1 MEEVMI
7 KRLFSLSA
15 FMLYSLLS
23 FAQFS
28 GSGSGTEESP
38 YLIFNVTQLS
48 QLSNFG
54 GQSDVVFRLMKDI
67 DVSEWITDNNPR
79 QGWTPI
85 GVSAT
90 PFQGKLLGENH
101 KITGLT
107 ITRASESYVGFF
119 GYLSGATISDLTI
132 EGSDVTG
139 GSYVGTFAGYATSS
153 TITNCHVKLTG
164 KASSSS
170 GSYLGGFI
178 GYATSCTISN
188 FSTEAT
194 VTSTGANYVGGF
206 AGSISGTL
214 SDGTIKG
221 NVTSNK
227 PYTGGLAGT
236 GSPNVSNTK
245 VTGEVKGTTYVGGFI
260 GEGGGSLTN
269 CSVNGDVTG
278 QDYLGGFIG
287 QASSSTFNTCN
298 YTGNVSGNAYI
309 GGVAG
314 NLASGS
320 SSTFTSCFT
329 KGKINAT
336 GDYVGG
342 IVGASQGGC
351 IAGME
356 SCSHFGD
363 IDGKSYIGGLI
374 GSQTN
379 TSDNAP
385 TLSQWVVRY
394 NYSSSSSSNN
404 YPSSSTYGSLAYSG
418 SDELVSGT
426 DVVVNINNC
435 VAIGNIVGAEY
446 VGGLIGLETSAC
458 GYAIELLT
466 ISGRLNNSG
475 SDWYFFSL
483 FENGT
488 RVGTDLDLGSNADF
502 SFSSKRRRYTQNTYT
517 IDVTNNTFSGNV
529 YGEKYVGG
537 ITGYKRGGSIKK
549 NYSNCTVQG
558 EENIGGIVGYIE
570 GEYRHEIAVESNA
583 SICSIIAATK
593 PNAGRIYGKSGDY
606 ISIGAIGSTQGN
618 RALVT
623 TKVVKSGILQEVND
637 DLQNGTS
644 IGASALKLKATY
656 GALGWNYDND
666 WNQLETE
673 SFPYKKYQAAPPT
686 ITSTLESQATTISGR
701 STDGGTVY
709 LYYKDKDPVS
719 TVCNGHDW
727 TFTTEPLQSGAQVQV
742 YADAE
747 GMTPSYFA
755 TTNVSYPGLGTEVA
769 PYLIYTAEDLQ
780 GVNKSG
786 YYKLMNDIDL
796 TSWINENS
804 PTEGWP
810 AIGMNGSEAVYID
823 GDYHKIKG
831 LWTNTTKDFN
841 GLFSSFLVG
850 QIKNLTVEVASG
862 KKVKGG
868 DYTGILIGRM
878 ANAKIMNCTVKGDV
892 EGTLH
897 VGGIAAAVDNTDLE
911 GLKYN
916 GNATTSTANAYIG
929 GIVGSSTGGSM
940 KSCVVEGT
948 ITGTQYVGGLSGSTL
963 DAELNSLSF
972 SGNVSSSANESF
984 VGGLIGNAQNCS
996 IIDANAVPTITAAGA
1011 YVGGLMGSAYDCTL
1025 TSGNAMPTITS
1036 SGNGAFVGGAIGYA
1050 NGGSITKSVTYNTI
1064 TTSGLRNFA
1073 GGLVGWSNAAVTLS
1087 NSNGS
1092 VTVTG
1097 DDSYT
1102 GGLVGYA
1109 LGSTTN
1115 CYSTASV
1122 KGTKYVAGLVG
1133 YTFST
1138 IDKCYAKGNVI
1149 GHFYGAG
1156 IVAYMDGESAATTN
1170 CVAMNSTLSLTAST
1184 AWACR
1189 VIGGYGNGCADPDE
1203 SNYAL
1208 KTMQVSMNG
1217 IPTTKYDDIMEG
1229 ISKTQ
1234 AELMQSTT
1242 YLGMGWDLTNDW
1254 TLDEN
1259 ETYPT
1264 LLWEIDANPVT
1275 EISFDN
1281 TSLLLAVDKTAT
1293 INATVLPLSASN
1305 KRLTW
1310 TSSDTHVAIVE
1321 EGVVTAVSEG
1331 TATITATSTDGSN
1344 VSATCQVTVT
1354 ANKDA
1359 AIAELQTK
1367 LTEAQTLYDNSTE
1380 GDEIG
1385 QYAVGAR
1392 AELLEVINRVSGT
1405 ISDTMEDSEL
1415 AQGLA
1420 DVQTAIALFQ
1430 SKKIKG
1436 GEDTDISMLDN
1447 VVYIENVEANAGKQ
1461 LTLSV
1466 KMKNTV
1472 EVQGFGFDLYL
1483 PDGVTVAEDEDGFSL
1498 VTLSTE
1504 RTTEKKTN
1512 YFDSNI
1518 MDGGFLRVL
1527 ASSTKGY
1534 TISGND
1540 GEIVQI
1546 VVNIDKDMEAGD
1558 YPIIL
1563 KEIALSDNN
1572 SQGYETAYVKSTLT
1586 ISSYTPGD
1594 VDGNGKINVVDFTAI
1609 ANYILGKAPTGFIE
1623 KAADVDGNGKV
1634 NVVDLTAVANL
1645 ILYGTTGQQN
1655 VKAMK
1660 TDNSPIFIGVL
1671 QER

>member
-1 MEEVMI
+1 M
-7 KRLFSLSA
+7 LSA
-15 FMLYSLLS
+15 L
-23 FAQFS
+23 AQFS

-54 GQSDVVFRLMKDI
+54 GQSGVVFRLMKDI

-101 KITGLT
+101 KITGLS
-107 ITRASESYVGFF
+107 ITRSSENYVGFF
-119 GYLSGATISDLTI
+119 GYLSDATIKDLTI
-132 EGSDVTG
+132 EGSDITG
-139 GSYVGTFAGYATSS
+139 SASVGTLAGNAVNS
-153 TITNCHVKLTG
+153 TIVNCHVKLTG
-164 KASSSS
+164 TISSQS
-170 GSYLGGFI
+170 GSNIGGFI
-178 GYATSCTISN
+178 GWVSGC
-188 FSTEAT
+188 T
-194 VTSTGANYVGGF
+194 VTDFSVDANVNSIGADCAGGF
-206 AGSISGTL
+206 GGYAANSTFKNGIVNS
-214 SDGTIKG
+214 
-221 NVTSNK
+221 NVTCSK
-227 PYTGGLAGT
+227 PNAGGFIGLTEIAATIEGV
-236 GSPNVSNTK
+236 N
-245 VTGEVKGTTYVGGFI
+245 VTGDIKGTTYVGGFI
-260 GEGGGSLTN
+260 GKGNVSLNN
-269 CSVNGDVTG
+269 CSYSGNISG
-278 QDYLGGFIG
+278 QDYLGGFVG
-287 QASSSTFNTCN
+287 QAFSSTFDTCN
-298 YTGNVSGNAYI
+298 YTGDISGNAYI

-314 NLASGS
+314 SLAAGS
-320 SSTFTSCFT
+320 SSSFTSCFT

-363 IDGKSYIGGLI
+363 IEAAS
-374 GSQTN
+374 
-379 TSDNAP
+379 
-385 TLSQWVVRY
+385 
-394 NYSSSSSSNN
+394 
-404 YPSSSTYGSLAYSG
+404 
-418 SDELVSGT
+418 
-426 DVVVNINNC
+426 
-435 VAIGNIVGAEY
+435 Y
-446 VGGLIGLETSAC
+446 VGGLIGIIKSVTEIPQPT
-458 GYAIELLT
+458 
-466 ISGRLNNSG
+466 LNTYEFRYESSG
-475 SDWYFFSL
+475 SSSVYTYKTYKETIVKGSDVVVPINNCACICNIKGKQYMGGLIGYETGSIGGYSYTTQTATLSHSSTYYWIYYYKNGQRTKTTSGSSGTESFTYKTYYSNKFSYKL
-483 FENGT
+483 
-488 RVGTDLDLGSNADF
+488 
-502 SFSSKRRRYTQNTYT
+502 
-517 IDVTNNTFSGNV
+517 TNNYYSGNID
-529 YGEKYVGG
+529 GTINVGG
-537 ITGYKRGGSIKK
+537 IAGYKDSGLLQN
-549 NYSNCTVQG
+549 NYSYATIQGESKVGGLVGELAVGNSTDGFTYQATVQS
-558 EENIGGIVGYIE
+558 NI
-570 GEYRHEIAVESNA
+570 SNNFA
-583 SICSIIAATK
+583 IIATK
-593 PNAGRIYGKSGDY
+593 SSVGRIYGTSSGAT
-606 ISIGAIGSTQGN
+606 IGALGSTQGN

-623 TKVVKSGILQEVND
+623 TKVVLNGIMQEVSD

-673 SFPYKKYQAAPPT
+673 SYPYKKYQAAPPT

-709 LYYKDKDPVS
+709 LYYKDKEPVS
-719 TVCNGHDW
+719 TLCNGNDW

-897 VGGIAAAVDNTDLE
+897 VGGVAAAVDNTDLE
-911 GLKYN
+911 NLKYT
-916 GNATTSTANAYIG
+916 GNATTLTANAYIG
-929 GIVGSSTGGSM
+929 GIVGCSTGGSM

-948 ITGTQYVGGLSGSTL
+948 ITGTQYVGGLSGSTS

-996 IIDANAVPTITAAGA
+996 IIDANAVPTITAAGT
-1011 YVGGLMGSAYDCTL
+1011 YVGGLIGKAENCTL

-1036 SGNGAFVGGAIGYA
+1036 SGNTAYVGGTIGYA
-1050 NGGSITKSVTYNTI
+1050 GEGTITKSVAYNTI
-1064 TTSGLRNFA
+1064 NASGTNDYV
-1073 GGLVGWSNAAVTLS
+1073 GGLVGYSNSSITLS
-1087 NSNGS
+1087 NANGS
-1092 VTVTG
+1092 VTATG
-1097 DDSYT
+1097 ENSYV

-1109 LGSTTN
+1109 LGSVAN

-1122 KGTKYVAGLVG
+1122 KGTKYVAGLVA

-1156 IVAYMDGESAATTN
+1156 VVAYMDGESAATTN

-1189 VIGGYGNGCADPDE
+1189 VIGGYGNGCPDPNE

-1217 IPTTKYDDIMEG
+1217 SPQQKYDDIMEG

-1234 AELMQSTT
+1234 KELMKSTT
-1242 YLGMGWDLTNDW
+1242 YLSMGWDLTNNW
-1254 TLDEN
+1254 VLDEN

-1264 LLWEIDANPVT
+1264 LLWEIDANPVA

-1310 TSSDTHVAIVE
+1310 TSSNTNVATVE
-1321 EGVVTAVSEG
+1321 EGVVTAISVGS
-1331 TATITATSTDGSN
+1331 ATITATSMDGSN

-1359 AIAELQTK
+1359 AIAELQAK
-1367 LTEAQTLYDNSTE
+1367 LDDAQALYDNSTE
-1380 GDEIG
+1380 GEEIG
-1385 QYAVGAR
+1385 QYTIGSR
-1392 AELLEVINRVSGT
+1392 AELLEVINSVSAS
-1405 ISDTMEDSEL
+1405 ISDTMDDSDL

-1420 DVQTAIALFQ
+1420 DIQAAIALFQ
-1430 SKKIKG
+1430 SRKISG
-1436 GEDTDISMLDN
+1436 GDDTDISQLDN
-1447 VVYIENVEANAGKQ
+1447 VVYIENIEANAGKQ
-1461 LTLSV
+1461 LTISV
-1466 KMKNTV
+1466 KMKNKV

-1483 PDGVTVAEDEDGFSL
+1483 PDGVTIAEDEDGFNL

-1534 TISGND
+1534 TISGTD

-1546 VVNIDKDMEAGD
+1546 VVNIDKNMEAGD

-1572 SQGYETAYVKSTLT
+1572 SQGYETTYVKSTLT

-1594 VDGNGKINVVDFTAI
+1594 VNGDGKINVIDFTAI
-1609 ANYILGKAPTGFIE
+1609 ANYILGKTPTGFIE
-1623 KAADVDGNGKV
+1623 KAADVSGDGKV
-1634 NVVDLTAVANL
+1634 NVVDITAVANI

-1655 VKAMK
+1655 ARAMGQLFEAICLGEVK
-1660 TDNSPIFIGVL
+1660 
-1671 QER
+1671 ER

>member
-1 MEEVMI
+1 M
-7 KRLFSLSA
+7 KRLLIWGAMFLCS
-15 FMLYSLLS
+15 MLTAL
-23 FAQFS
+23 AQFS

-54 GQSDVVFRLMKDI
+54 GQSGVVFRLMKDI

-119 GYLSGATISDLTI
+119 GYLSGATITDLTI

-139 GSYVGTFAGYATSS
+139 GSYVGTFAGYATNSN
-153 TITNCHVKLTG
+153 ITNCHVKLTG
-164 KASSSS
+164 KTSSSS
-170 GSYLGGFI
+170 GSYVGGFV

-188 FSTEAT
+188 FSTEAA

-214 SDGTIKG
+214 SDGAING

-236 GSPNVSNTK
+236 GSPNVSNTN

-260 GEGGGSLTN
+260 GDGGGSLTN
-269 CSVNGDVTG
+269 CSVNGNVTG

-287 QASSSTFNTCN
+287 QASSSTFKTCN
-298 YTGNVSGNAYI
+298 YTGDISGNAYI

-314 NLASGS
+314 NLAAGS

-329 KGKINAT
+329 KGKIKAT

-363 IDGKSYIGGLI
+363 IDGKSYVGGLI

-385 TLSQWVVRY
+385 TLSKWVVRY
-394 NYSSSSSSNN
+394 DWYSSSTSTG
-404 YPSSSTYGSLAYSG
+404 YPSSATSCSSAYSG

-426 DVVVNINNC
+426 DAVVNINNC
-435 VAIGNIVGAEY
+435 VAIGNIVGTDY
-446 VGGLIGLETSAC
+446 VGGLIGKETSAS
-458 GYAIELLT
+458 GYTSENVA
-466 ISGRLNNSG
+466 ISGSVSASSSNR
-475 SDWYFFSL
+475 YYYFSL
-483 FENGT
+483 FENGN
-488 RVGTDLDLGSNADF
+488 RVATSSSGYVTTASFNF
-502 SFSSKRRRYTQNTYT
+502 SGRRKKYTQNTYT

-537 ITGYKRGGSIKK
+537 IAGYKRGGCIKT

-558 EENIGGIVGYIE
+558 EENIGGIAGYIE
-570 GEYRHEIAVESNA
+570 GEYRHAIAVESNA

-673 SFPYKKYQAAPPT
+673 SYPYKKYQAAPPT
-686 ITSTLESQATTISGR
+686 ITSTLESQATSISGR

-709 LYYKDKDPVS
+709 LYYKDKEPVS
-719 TVCNGHDW
+719 TVCNGNDW

-911 GLKYN
+911 NLKYT
-916 GNATTSTANAYIG
+916 GNAKTSTANAYVG
-929 GIVGSSTGGSM
+929 GIVGIATGGSM
-940 KSCVVEGT
+940 KSCQVEGDV
-948 ITGTQYVGGLSGSTL
+948 TGSLYVGGITGLTS
-963 DAELNSLSF
+963 DAELNSLTY
-972 SGNVSSSANESF
+972 SGNLSTESEGAF

-996 IIDANAVPTITAAGA
+996 LVDANAVPTISAAGT
-1011 YVGGLMGSAYDCTL
+1011 YIGGLIGKAENCTMA
-1025 TSGNAMPTITS
+1025 SGNAMPNITS
-1036 SGNGAFVGGAIGYA
+1036 SGNTAYVGGAIGYA
-1050 NGGSITKSVTYNTI
+1050 GEGEVTKSVAYNTI
-1064 TTSGLRNFA
+1064 TTSGTSNNV
-1073 GGLVGWSNAAVTLS
+1073 GGLVGYSSAAITLS
-1087 NSNGS
+1087 NANGS
-1092 VTVTG
+1092 ITVTG
-1097 DDSYT
+1097 EDSYT

-1109 LGSTTN
+1109 LGSVTN

-1122 KGTKYVAGLVG
+1122 KGTKYVAGLVA
-1133 YTFST
+1133 YTSST

-1156 IVAYMDGESAATTN
+1156 VVAYMDGESAATTN

-1189 VIGGYGNGCADPDE
+1189 VIGGYGNGCPDPNE

-1217 IPTTKYDDIMEG
+1217 SPQQKYDDIMEG
-1229 ISKTQ
+1229 TAKTQ

-1242 YLGMGWDLTNDW
+1242 YLGIGWDLTNDW
-1254 TLDEN
+1254 ALDEN

-1281 TSLLLAVDKTAT
+1281 TSLLLAVDKTET

-1310 TSSDTHVAIVE
+1310 TSSNTNVATVE
-1321 EGVVTAVSEG
+1321 DGVVTAVSVG
-1331 TATITATSTDGSN
+1331 SATITATSTDGSN

-1359 AIAELQTK
+1359 AIAELQAK
-1367 LTEAQTLYDNSTE
+1367 LDEAQALYDYSTE
-1380 GDEIG
+1380 GEEIG
-1385 QYAVGAR
+1385 QYTTGSR
-1392 AELLEVINRVSGT
+1392 AELLDVINRVSAN
-1405 ISDTMEDSEL
+1405 ISDTMDDSDL

-1420 DVQTAIALFQ
+1420 DIQAAITLFQ
-1430 SKKIKG
+1430 SKKISG
-1436 GEDTDISMLDN
+1436 GDDTDISQLNN
-1447 VVYIENVEANAGKQ
+1447 VIYIENVEANAGKQ

-1466 KMKNTV
+1466 KMKNSV

-1534 TISGND
+1534 TISGTD

-1546 VVNIDKDMEAGD
+1546 IVNIDKDMEAGD

-1609 ANYILGKAPTGFIE
+1609 ANYILGKAPVGFIE
-1623 KAADVDGNGKV
+1623 KAADVSGDSKV

-1645 ILYGTTGQQN
+1645 ILYGSTGQQN
-1655 VKAMK
+1655 ARGMGARPGAIYLGEVE
-1660 TDNSPIFIGVL
+1660 
-1671 QER
+1671 ER

>member
-54 GQSDVVFRLMKDI
+54 GQSDVVFRLMKDL
-67 DVSEWITDNNPR
+67 DLSEWIADNNPR

-101 KITGLT
+101 KITGLS
-107 ITRASESYVGFF
+107 ISRPSESYVGFF
-119 GYLSGATISDLTI
+119 GYLSGAIISDLTI

-139 GSYVGTFAGYATSS
+139 ESFVGALAGYATSS
-153 TITNCHVKLTG
+153 SFTNCHIKLTG
-164 KASSSS
+164 KVSSSN
-170 GSYLGGFI
+170 GSYVGGFI
-178 GYATSCTISN
+178 GTISNCTISN
-188 FSTEAT
+188 FSVETT
-194 VTSTGANYVGGF
+194 VLSTGANYIGGF
-206 AGSISGTL
+206 GGCASNGSAISNG
-214 SDGTIKG
+214 IVNG

-227 PYTGGLAGT
+227 PYTGGFVGITETATITNVKVIGNVAGT
-236 GSPNVSNTK
+236 TH
-245 VTGEVKGTTYVGGFI
+245 VGGFI
-260 GEGGGSLTN
+260 GKSDAVDTLTS
-269 CSVNGDVTG
+269 CSYMGDLTG
-278 QDYLGGFIG
+278 QEIVGGISAYLT
-287 QASSSTFNTCN
+287 AC
-298 YTGNVSGNAYI
+298 
-309 GGVAG
+309 
-314 NLASGS
+314 S

-329 KGKINAT
+329 KGKITAT
-336 GDYVGG
+336 GDYIGG
-342 IVGASQGGC
+342 IIGVSQGGC
-351 IAGME
+351 IGRMQN
-356 SCSHFGD
+356 CSHFGD
-363 IDGKSYIGGLI
+363 IEGEDYVGGIIGAVVAN
-374 GSQTN
+374 SSEQ
-379 TSDNAP
+379 P
-385 TLSQWVVRY
+385 TLHYYRVIRRY
-394 NYSSSSSSNN
+394 DSNYANGKPSYSFTTKATFYDTISNGE
-404 YPSSSTYGSLAYSG
+404 T
-418 SDELVSGT
+418 
-426 DVVVNINNC
+426 VNASINNC
-435 VAIGNIVGAEY
+435 VAIGLVSGTSY
-446 VGGLIGLETSAC
+446 VGGLMGYEVASYGYTSNAQSASYYNNE
-458 GYAIELLT
+458 GNSVDLLLFIDYTGAINSSTYIYHDKIAFARSYLT
-466 ISGRLNNSG
+466 FSHSYTRNMRNISMSNSFYSG
-475 SDWYFFSL
+475 SVK
-483 FENGT
+483 G
-488 RVGTDLDLGSNADF
+488 
-502 SFSSKRRRYTQNTYT
+502 
-517 IDVTNNTFSGNV
+517 IDN
-529 YGEKYVGG
+529 VGG
-537 ITGYKRGGSIKK
+537 LVGYKSGGLISKCYSMASI
-549 NYSNCTVQG
+549 QG
-558 EENIGGIVGYIE
+558 EINVGGIVGQIS
-570 GEYRHEIAVESNA
+570 GDGVNNITTLQSNVSNNFLISA
-583 SICSIIAATK
+583 SQS
-593 PNAGRIYGKSGDY
+593 NVGRIYGVGDNA
-606 ISIGAIGSTQGN
+606 SVGALGSTQGN
-618 RALVT
+618 RSLVT
-623 TKVVKSGILQEVND
+623 TKVVLSGILQEVND

-644 IGASALKLKATY
+644 IGSSALKLKATY

-673 SFPYKKYQAAPPT
+673 SYPYKKYQAAPPT
-686 ITSTLESQATTISGR
+686 ITSTLESQATTISGK
-701 STDGGTVY
+701 SVNGGTVF
-709 LYYKDKDPVS
+709 LYYKDGEPVS
-719 TVCNGHDW
+719 TVCDGNDW
-727 TFTTEPLQSGAQVQV
+727 SFSTEPLQSGAQVQV

-747 GMTPSYFA
+747 SMTPSYFS
-755 TTNVSYPGLGTEVA
+755 TTNVKYPGLGTEVA

-786 YYKLMNDIDL
+786 YYKVMNDIDL

-804 PTEGWP
+804 PIEGWP

-850 QIKNLTVEVASG
+850 QIKNLTVEVAAN

-878 ANAKIMNCTVKGDV
+878 ANAKIVNCSIKGNV

-897 VGGIAAAVDNTDLE
+897 VGGVA
-911 GLKYN
+911 
-916 GNATTSTANAYIG
+916 G
-929 GIVGSSTGGSM
+929 GIEDT
-940 KSCVVEGT
+940 
-948 ITGTQYVGGLSGSTL
+948 
-963 DAELNSLSF
+963 ELNGLNYN
-972 SGNVSSSANESF
+972 GNVSSAATGSYI
-984 VGGLIGNAQNCS
+984 GGLAGLVNGGSIKSCEVQG
-996 IIDANAVPTITAAGA
+996 IIDGTLYA
-1011 YVGGLMGSAYDCTL
+1011 GGLAGQVSGAELISLTFNGNLSSAAEEAAIGGLFGKITDCTL
-1025 TSGNAMPTITS
+1025 INGNAMPTITITGQS
-1036 SGNGAFVGGAIGYA
+1036 ACIGGIIGLSGNGEISKSIANVNITASGNTSLVGGLVGYSNNTSISESNS
-1050 NGGSITKSVTYNTI
+1050 NGAVSTNGEDSY
-1064 TTSGLRNFA
+1064 A
-1073 GGLVGWSNAAVTLS
+1073 GGLVGLAK
-1087 NSNGS
+1087 GPI
-1092 VTVTG
+1092 
-1097 DDSYT
+1097 
-1102 GGLVGYA
+1102 
-1109 LGSTTN
+1109 TN
-1115 CYSTASV
+1115 CYSTANV
-1122 KGTKYVAGLVG
+1122 TGTKYTAGLVA
-1133 YTFST
+1133 YTTST

-1149 GHFYGAG
+1149 GQFYGGG
-1156 IVAYMDGESAATTN
+1156 IVANMDGASAATTN
-1170 CVAMNSTLSLTAST
+1170 CAAMNNTLSLTAQT

-1189 VIGGYGNGCADPDE
+1189 VIGGYGNGCADPNE

-1208 KTMQVSMNG
+1208 STMQVSLNG
-1217 IPTTKYDDIMEG
+1217 IPTKKYDDIMEG
-1229 ISKTQ
+1229 VSKTQ
-1234 AELMQSTT
+1234 AELMQTTT
-1242 YLGMGWDLTNDW
+1242 YVGMGWNMAQVW
-1254 TLDEN
+1254 SIDEN
-1259 ETYPT
+1259 EVYPY
-1264 LLWEIDANPVT
+1264 LLWEIDANPVA
-1275 EISFDN
+1275 EVSFEN
-1281 TSLLLAVDKTAT
+1281 TTLFVAVGKTAT
-1293 INATVLPLSASN
+1293 IKTTVLPLSASN
-1305 KRLTW
+1305 KKLNW
-1310 TSSDTHVAIVE
+1310 QSDNTSVAVVDDGI
-1321 EGVVTAVSEG
+1321 VTAIAEG
-1331 TATITATSTDGSN
+1331 TANIIATSTDGSN
-1344 VSATCQVTVT
+1344 ISATCKVTVT

-1359 AIAELQTK
+1359 AIAELQT
-1367 LTEAQTLYDNSTE
+1367 LVDRAQSLYDISTE
-1380 GDEIG
+1380 GENAG
-1385 QYAVGAR
+1385 EYAVGSR
-1392 AELLEVINRVSGT
+1392 ATLL
-1405 ISDTMEDSEL
+1405 
-1415 AQGLA
+1415 
-1420 DVQTAIALFQ
+1420 TAIENVRNQISSTMSDEAISECIATINAAIAEFN
-1430 SKKIKG
+1430 SKKVST
-1436 GEDTDISMLDN
+1436 GEDTDISLMSN

-1518 MDGGFLRVL
+1518 MEAGFLRVL